1 MSSIA
6 PVQIRAARAMLD
18 WSMTDLSKAAGV
30 SVSTIKRFEDGRSA
44 PVSDD
49 TVAKM
54 QGAVEA
60 QGVRF
65 LADDGN
71 GLGVRFRRR

>member
-18 WSMTDLSKAAGV
+18 WSMTDLSRAAGV